1 MPIDDGQIRMKPK
14 VYLIGA
20 GPGDPE
26 LLTVKAHRILRQAD
40 VVLHDELVSR
50 GILDLVRPSA
60 RVQNIG
66 KRCGRQ
72 SIRQEEIHSRMVS
85 CAREGLTVVRLK
97 GGDPLV
103 FGRANEEIAA
113 LRACGVEFEI
123 IPGVTAALAA
133 AASARISLTD
143 RRLASRVTFLTN
155 HWCAGKAAPDMT
167 HEASSGATVVIYMP
181 GGDNALL
188 SRAQIHLKRAEA
200 DRPTRWLFAVH
211 LHPVSHAAL
220 GPQADPPLDFL
231 KARVAADPI
240 EVRPNFDENHLGVA
254 IFVSL
259 LKSSDCEVLLSKP
272 VINDA

>member
-1 MPIDDGQIRMKPK
+1 VPIDDGQIRMKPK

-26 LLTVKAHRILRQAD
+26 LLTVKAHRILRRAD

-167 HEASSGATVVIYMP
+167 HEASSGATVVVYMP

-188 SRAQIHLKRAEA
+188 SRRLQAAGFNGDTPCVIVSRASTSEEVVLCTTVAELPKTPHLPAPCVLLAGAVVAAAICPRREDEAEA
-200 DRPTRWLFAVH
+200 EAL
-211 LHPVSHAAL
+211 LGIAA
-220 GPQADPPLDFL
+220 AN
-231 KARVAADPI
+231 
-240 EVRPNFDENHLGVA
+240 E
-254 IFVSL
+254 
-259 LKSSDCEVLLSKP
+259 
-272 VINDA
+272 DAPAC